1 MRRCS
6 MVKTSGLPNRHGPS
20 EQPQPKS
27 NEGFLQKLI
36 LKFTGK
42 HEVNTVSTNPVTKD
56 ECGGHT

>member
-1 MRRCS
+1 
-6 MVKTSGLPNRHGPS
+6 MVKTSGLPNRRGPS

-27 NEGFLQKLI
+27 NQGFLQKLI